1 MAEEKKCPKTAVL
14 AFLQDLE
21 NNSLE
26 EEVAVKAPMM
36 PIPLSRTEPLTESS
50 FLPQRKFEPTQETQL
65 YTLPSG
71 KKSRFIP
78 KTISSKN
85 CRVWPGNSRI
95 QEKLEN
101 TDLEELKGIILA
113 QGQQVPVLARP
124 LKFGENNI
132 SHEIIYGSRRLKVCQ
147 QLGIDLKIIE
157 ADISDEDALLLMEAE
172 NSGRQD
178 ISLYEKAK
186 AYQKWIEEKRFDSYN
201 DLAQKLGKG
210 RRWVFKLIS
219 FLKIPSF
226 LIEAIPNLNELT
238 KLRAEKILTLI
249 SKNEDALEKLR
260 EVIKAIKLEKEDYST
275 DELFKKIFLA
285 FQKKED
291 KSLEGM
297 ELKEICAADGE
308 NILTIKTARSGK
320 IHLEINKQLSPQ
332 RLAKLL
338 DGLEK
343 VARKA

>member
-1 MAEEKKCPKTAVL
+1 MAEEKKRPKTAVL

-21 NNSLE
+21 NNSAE
-26 EEVAVKAPMM
+26 EEVALKEPMAPRVNTNETA
-36 PIPLSRTEPLTESS
+36 LVA
-50 FLPQRKFEPTQETQL
+50 QRKFEIPQETQL
-65 YTLPSG
+65 YKLPSG

-101 TDLEELKGIILA
+101 TDLEDLKAIIVA

-124 LKFGENNI
+124 VKNNIDSNYI
-132 SHEIIYGSRRLKVCQ
+132 SHEVIYGSRRLKVCQ
-147 QLGIDLKIIE
+147 QLDIDIKIIE

-186 AYQKWIEEKRFDSYN
+186 AYQKWVEEKRFDSYN

-219 FLKIPSF
+219 FLKIPEF

-238 KLRAEKILTLI
+238 KLRAERLLTLI
-249 SKNEDALEKLR
+249 SKNDDALEKIKF
-260 EVIKAIKLEKEDYST
+260 VIKTIKAEKEDFTT

-285 FQKKED
+285 FQKKTD
-291 KSLEGM
+291 KGLDGVEV
-297 ELKEICAADGE
+297 KEICAGDGE
-308 NILTIKTARSGK
+308 NILIIRTTRSGK
-320 IHLEINKQLSPQ
+320 INLEINKQLSPQ
-332 RLAKLL
+332 RLARLL

>member
-1 MAEEKKCPKTAVL
+1 MSEERKRPKTAVL

-21 NNSLE
+21 NNTLVE
-26 EEVAVKAPMM
+26 EEPIVKVPAP
-36 PIPLSRTEPLTESS
+36 PKPVRAEVPDPPFLT
-50 FLPQRKFEPTQETQL
+50 QKKFDTVQETQL

-78 KTISSKN
+78 KTISSSN

-101 TDLEELKGIILA
+101 TELEDLKGIILA
-113 QGQQVPVLARP
+113 QGQQVPALARP
-124 LKFGENNI
+124 LKSNVDGLT
-132 SHEIIYGSRRLKVCQ
+132 HEVIYGSRRLKVCQ
-147 QLGIDLKIIE
+147 QLGIDIKIIE

-186 AYQKWIEEKRFDSYN
+186 AYQKWVEEKRFDSYN

-210 RRWVFKLIS
+210 RRWVFKLVS
-219 FLKIPSF
+219 FLKIPAF

-238 KLRAEKILTLI
+238 KLRAEKLLAII
-249 SKNEDALEKLR
+249 SRNEDAQEK
-260 EVIKAIKLEKEDYST
+260 IKEIISALKSEKEDYTSE
-275 DELFKKIFLA
+275 ELFKKIFLG
-285 FQKKED
+285 FQKKLD
-291 KSLEGM
+291 KSLEGAEIK
-297 ELKEICAADGE
+297 ELCTAEGE

-320 IHLEINKQLSPQ
+320 MYFEINKQLSPQ
-332 RLAKLL
+332 RLARLL
-338 DGLEK
+338 DSLEK